1 MEALQEHELKYI
13 KLLQK
18 QYKTIAEVTEE
29 IINLQAIINL
39 PKGTEHFLSDLH
51 GEYEAFT
58 HMLRNASG
66 VVRRKVDEVYGKT
79 MSEKERK
86 NLATLI
92 YYPEERV
99 IIEKKEAT
107 NLDEWYTIT
116 LYRLIEICKVVASK
130 YTRSKVRKA
139 LPKYFD
145 YIIDELLHEE
155 KYKDNK
161 DQYYSSIIKTII
173 EIGRADAF
181 VIAISDLIRRLSID
195 RLHIIGDIYDRG
207 PGPEIIMDT
216 LMNYHTIDI
225 QWGNH
230 DILWMGAATGEL
242 GCISNVIRVSAR
254 YNNLDILED
263 GYGINLRNFATFAY
277 STYERE
283 SCVDLLP
290 KGTRNGISSSSEL
303 ERLSKIHKA
312 IAVIQFKLEGQI
324 IKNHPEYNMND
335 RLLLDKI
342 NIEDG
347 TVEVTGVR
355 YKMKDTFFPTID
367 WNDPYK
373 LSNEERNVMEKI
385 RISFLNSE
393 RLQKHIGFLYSHGSL
408 YLKFNSN
415 LLYHGCIPMNPDES
429 FTESYVDGKKYA
441 GKAYCDAAD
450 AMARKAFNARFDLN
464 EIDDP
469 RDYMWYLWCGP
480 DSPLFGKEKMATFE
494 RYFIEDKVTH
504 KENKNTYYKVQEK
517 VEVCEKIMREFGLDP
532 HTSHIINGHVPVKLK
547 AGETPVKAEG
557 KLIIIDGGMSKA
569 YQGETGIAGYTLIYN
584 ANGLWLTEHQPF
596 ESMYAAINQEIDL
609 HSSVAEIETRTEKM
623 LVADTD
629 DGKKLME
636 DIEDL
641 KILLRAYKQGYI
653 K

>member
-1 MEALQEHELKYI
+1 MEGLQEHELKYI

-18 QYKTIAEVTEE
+18 QYRSIEEVTEE

-51 GEYEAFT
+51 GEYESFT

-66 VVRRKVDEVYGKT
+66 VVRRKIDEVYGRIMT
-79 MSEKERK
+79 EGERK
-86 NLATLI
+86 TLATLI
-92 YYPEERV
+92 YYPEERL
-99 IIEKKEAT
+99 ILEKQNAVD
-107 NLDEWYTIT
+107 LDEWYTIT
-116 LYRLIEICKVVASK
+116 LYHLVEICKVVASK

-155 KYKDNK
+155 KYKNNK
-161 DQYYSSIIKTII
+161 DQYYASIIKTII

-181 VIAISDLIRRLSID
+181 VIAICNLIRRLSID

-216 LMNYHTIDI
+216 LMDYHTIDI

-230 DILWMGAATGEL
+230 DILWMGAACGEL

-263 GYGINLRNFATFAY
+263 GYGINLRKFATFAY
-277 STYERE
+277 STYEAE
-283 SCVDLLP
+283 DCVDLLP
-290 KGTRNGISSSSEL
+290 KGTRNAISSSSEL

-312 IAVIQFKLEGQI
+312 IAVIQFKIEGQI
-324 IKNHPEYNMND
+324 IKNHPEYQMDD
-335 RLLLDKI
+335 RLLLSKI
-342 NIEDG
+342 NSEEG
-347 TVEVTGVR
+347 TVEIGGVV

-373 LSNEERNVMEKI
+373 LSTEERQVMEKI
-385 RISFLNSE
+385 RITFLNSGL
-393 RLQKHIGFLYSHGSL
+393 LQKHIGFLYSCGSL

-429 FTESYVDGKKYA
+429 FTKSNVGGTLYS

-450 AMARKAFNARFDLN
+450 SMARKAFNSRFDL
-464 EIDDP
+464 EETSDA

-494 RYFIEDKVTH
+494 RYFIEDKATH

-517 VEVCEKIMREFGLDP
+517 VDVCEKIMQEFGLDP
-532 HTSHIINGHVPVKLK
+532 STSHIINGHVPVKMK
-547 AGETPVKAEG
+547 AGENPVKAEG
-557 KLIIIDGGMSKA
+557 KLIIIDGGMSKP
-569 YQGETGIAGYTLIYN
+569 YQAETGIAGYTLISN

-596 ESMYAAINQEIDL
+596 ESKYAAINEEIDL
-609 HSSVAEIETRTEKM
+609 HSSIKEIETKAEKI
-623 LVADTD
+623 LVSHTD
-629 DGKKLME
+629 DGKKLMS

-641 KILLRAYKQGYI
+641 KSLLRAYRQGYI

>member
-1 MEALQEHELKYI
+1 MEALQAHELKYI

-18 QYKTIAEVTEE
+18 QYRSIEEVTEE

-66 VVRRKVDEVYGKT
+66 VVRRKIDEVYGKT
-79 MSEKERK
+79 MTEQERK
-86 NLATLI
+86 TLATLI
-92 YYPEERV
+92 YYPEERL
-99 IIEKKEAT
+99 ILEKENAI

-116 LYRLIEICKVVASK
+116 LYRLVEICKVVASK

-139 LPKYFD
+139 LPEYFD

-155 KYKDNK
+155 KFKNNK
-161 DQYYSSIIKTII
+161 DQYYASIIKTII

-181 VIAISDLIRRLSID
+181 IIALSNLIRRLSID
-195 RLHIIGDIYDRG
+195 KLHIIGDIYDRG
-207 PGPEIIMDT
+207 PGPDIIMDT
-216 LMNYHTIDI
+216 LMDYHALDI

-230 DILWMGAATGEL
+230 DILWMGAACGEL
-242 GCISNVIRVSAR
+242 GCIANAIRISAR

-263 GYGINLRNFATFAY
+263 SYGINLRKFATFAY
-277 STYERE
+277 STYEN
-283 SCVDLLP
+283 SNCVDLLP

-312 IAVIQFKLEGQI
+312 IAVIQFKIEGQI
-324 IKNHPEYNMND
+324 VKNHPEYKMDD

-342 NIEDG
+342 NIEEG
-347 TVEVTGVR
+347 TVEVGGVT

-367 WNDPYK
+367 WADPYK
-373 LSNEERNVMEKI
+373 LSTEERNVMGKI
-385 RISFLNSE
+385 RRSFLNSG
-393 RLQKHIGFLYSHGSL
+393 RLQKHIGFLYSQGSL
-408 YLKFNSN
+408 YLRCNSN
-415 LLYHGCIPMNPDES
+415 LLYHGCIPMNSDES
-429 FTESYVDGKKYA
+429 FTESNVGGKTYK

-450 AMARKAFNARFDLN
+450 SMARKAFNARFDLDEKN
-464 EIDDP
+464 DA

-494 RYFIEDKVTH
+494 RYFIEDKTPH

-517 VEVCEKIMREFGLDP
+517 VDVCEKIMKEFGLDP
-532 HTSHIINGHVPVKLK
+532 SISHIINGHVPVKMK
-547 AGETPVKAEG
+547 TGENPVKAEG

-569 YQGETGIAGYTLIYN
+569 YQGETGIAGYTLIFN
-584 ANGLWLTEHQPF
+584 ANGLLLTEHQPF
-596 ESMYAAINQEIDL
+596 ESRYAAINEEIDL
-609 HSSVAEIETRTEKM
+609 HSSIKEIETRTEKI

-641 KILLRAYKQGYI
+641 KLLLKAYRQGYI

>member
-1 MEALQEHELKYI
+1 SNNFP
-13 KLLQK
+13 
-18 QYKTIAEVTEE
+18 TISDACTE
-29 IINLQAIINL
+29 IINLEAILNL
-39 PKGTEHFLSDLH
+39 PKGTEHFLTDLH

-66 VVRRKVDEVYGKT
+66 VVRRKIDEVYGKT
-79 MSEKERK
+79 MTEQERK
-86 NLATLI
+86 TLATLI
-92 YYPEERV
+92 YYPEERL
-99 IIEKKEAT
+99 ILEKENAI

-116 LYRLIEICKVVASK
+116 LYRLVEICKVVASK

-139 LPKYFD
+139 LPEYFD

-155 KYKDNK
+155 KFKNNK
-161 DQYYSSIIKTII
+161 DQYYASIIKTII

-181 VIAISDLIRRLSID
+181 IIALSNLIRRLSID
-195 RLHIIGDIYDRG
+195 KLHIIGDIYDRG
-207 PGPEIIMDT
+207 PGPDIIMDT
-216 LMNYHTIDI
+216 LMDYHALDI

-230 DILWMGAATGEL
+230 DILWMGAACGEL
-242 GCISNVIRVSAR
+242 GCIANAIRISAR

-263 GYGINLRNFATFAY
+263 SYGINLRKFATFAY
-277 STYERE
+277 STYEN
-283 SCVDLLP
+283 SNCVDLLP

-312 IAVIQFKLEGQI
+312 IAVIQFKIEGQI
-324 IKNHPEYNMND
+324 VKNHPEYKMDD

-342 NIEDG
+342 NIEEG
-347 TVEVTGVR
+347 TVEVGGVT

-367 WNDPYK
+367 WADPYK
-373 LSNEERNVMEKI
+373 LSTEERNVMEKI
-385 RISFLNSE
+385 RRSFLNSG
-393 RLQKHIGFLYSHGSL
+393 RLQKHIGFLYSQGSL
-408 YLKFNSN
+408 YLRCNSN
-415 LLYHGCIPMNPDES
+415 LLYHGCIPMNSDES
-429 FTESYVDGKKYA
+429 FTESNVGGKTYK
-441 GKAYCDAAD
+441 GKEYCDAAD
-450 AMARKAFNARFDLN
+450 SMARKAFNARFDLDEKN
-464 EIDDP
+464 DA

-494 RYFIEDKVTH
+494 RYFIEDKTPH

-517 VEVCEKIMREFGLDP
+517 VDVCEKIMKEFGLDP
-532 HTSHIINGHVPVKLK
+532 SISHIINGHVPVKMK
-547 AGETPVKAEG
+547 TGENPVKAEG

-569 YQGETGIAGYTLIYN
+569 YQGETGIAGYTLIFN
-584 ANGLWLTEHQPF
+584 ANGLLLTEHQPF
-596 ESMYAAINQEIDL
+596 ESRYAAINEEIDL
-609 HSSVAEIETRTEKM
+609 HSSIKEIETRTEKI

-641 KILLRAYKQGYI
+641 KLLLKAYRQGYI

>member
-1 MEALQEHELKYI
+1 MEALQAHELKYI

-18 QYKTIAEVTEE
+18 QYRSIEEVTEE

-66 VVRRKVDEVYGKT
+66 VVRRKIDEVYGKT
-79 MSEKERK
+79 MTEQERK
-86 NLATLI
+86 TLATLI
-92 YYPEERV
+92 YYPEERL
-99 IIEKKEAT
+99 ILEKENAI

-116 LYRLIEICKVVASK
+116 LYRLVEICKVVASK

-139 LPKYFD
+139 LPEYFD

-155 KYKDNK
+155 KFKNNK
-161 DQYYSSIIKTII
+161 DQYYASIIKTII

-181 VIAISDLIRRLSID
+181 IIALSNLIRRLSID
-195 RLHIIGDIYDRG
+195 KLHIIGDIYDRG
-207 PGPEIIMDT
+207 PGPDIIMDT
-216 LMNYHTIDI
+216 LMDYHALDI

-230 DILWMGAATGEL
+230 DILWMGAACGEL
-242 GCISNVIRVSAR
+242 GCIANAIRISAR

-263 GYGINLRNFATFAY
+263 SYGINLRKFATFAY
-277 STYERE
+277 STYEN
-283 SCVDLLP
+283 SNCVDLLP

-312 IAVIQFKLEGQI
+312 IAVIQFKIEGQI
-324 IKNHPEYNMND
+324 VKNHPEYKMDD

-342 NIEDG
+342 NIEEG
-347 TVEVTGVR
+347 TVEVGGVT

-367 WNDPYK
+367 WADPYK
-373 LSNEERNVMEKI
+373 LSTEERNVMGKI
-385 RISFLNSE
+385 RRSFLNSG
-393 RLQKHIGFLYSHGSL
+393 RLQKHIGFLYSQGSL
-408 YLKFNSN
+408 YLRCNSN
-415 LLYHGCIPMNPDES
+415 LLYHGCIPMNSDES
-429 FTESYVDGKKYA
+429 FTESNVGGKTYK
-441 GKAYCDAAD
+441 GKEYCDAAD
-450 AMARKAFNARFDLN
+450 SMARKAFNARFDLDEKN
-464 EIDDP
+464 DA

-494 RYFIEDKVTH
+494 RYFIEDKTPH

-517 VEVCEKIMREFGLDP
+517 VDVCEKIMKEFGLDP
-532 HTSHIINGHVPVKLK
+532 SISHIINGHVPVKMK
-547 AGETPVKAEG
+547 TGENPVKAEG

-569 YQGETGIAGYTLIYN
+569 YQGETGIAGYTLIFN
-584 ANGLWLTEHQPF
+584 ANGLLLTEHQPF
-596 ESMYAAINQEIDL
+596 ESRYAAINEEIDL
-609 HSSVAEIETRTEKM
+609 HSSIKEIETRTEKI

-641 KILLRAYKQGYI
+641 KLLLKAYRQGYI